1 MHIFGNEAV
10 VGHSR
15 YQIPSQVP
23 GIPGIPG
30 MPWFKDWEI
39 KLTEAVAPVRSA
51 AKISG
56 GVSLCFS

>member
-1 MHIFGNEAV
+1 
-10 VGHSR
+10 
-15 YQIPSQVP
+15 
-23 GIPGIPG
+23 